1 WRIKTHLH
9 RGANWYM
16 TKMGPRYKSVPFLKP
31 QHHVIDAT
39 NARRAFNNSIEY
51 RLHIRRRTTDDT
63 EYLRCRRL
71 MLQRLAQFCV
81 AFLYLFEQAHVLDR
95 NDGLVGKGLK
105 KFDLTISER
114 ADLHS
119 TNRNRADRDAF
130 AEQRRGQHS
139 PKTELIHGD
148 LALWELVIGLSR

>member
-1 WRIKTHLH
+1 MSARHPLITV
-9 RGANWYM
+9 AE
-16 TKMGPRYKSVPFLKP
+16 S
-31 QHHVIDAT
+31 QHHIVDPTYFSGALDDCVKH
-39 NARRAFNNSIEY
+39 
-51 RLHIRRRTTDDT
+51 RLDVGRRTADDT

-148 LALWELVIGLSR
+148 LALWELVIG